1 MDSQGSLGYRIRMTR
16 IRKGLSQA
24 QLALPELSDS
34 YISLIES
41 GKRTPTPDVLRLLAR
56 KLGCS
61 TSYLLS
67 GIDEAAQ
74 DKIRTTLDYAEIA
87 LQNGEATEARD
98 RYAELLTDPD
108 LAALPEAARK
118 AKWGHALALE
128 SSGALEDALR
138 EFAGL
143 ASALSPEYDTDE
155 WIRLNVAVSRCHR
168 EKGDVTESVA
178 VAESAFGRVTAGP
191 GQWSDETVKLG
202 ATLVAAYLERGDLVS
217 ARQLADR
224 LIERANAVGSSVARM
239 AAYWEAAIAARYQ
252 ADFETAVT
260 YGERA
265 LALLSEAA
273 DLRNLSRLRGE
284 YGTLMLL
291 ARPHD
296 AERARDELQRAM
308 GEMTATSAGE
318 IDVARC
324 LTELARAEI
333 AMGRPDKAADL
344 AREALDLLGGEP
356 RLATAGAL
364 IILGEARIRLGHEDE
379 ASEILGRAMVCLE
392 HMEPSREAAEG
403 WFHLAELLAEA
414 GTEQERAEAYRRA
427 LTCAGL

>member
-1 MDSQGSLGYRIRMTR
+1 MSRV
-16 IRKGLSQA
+16 RKGLSQA

-34 YISLIES
+34 YVSLIES
-41 GKRTPTPDVLRLLAR
+41 GKRTPTPDVLRLIAR

-61 TSYLLS
+61 VSYLLS
-67 GIDEAAQ
+67 GIDEETQ
-74 DKIRTTLDYAEIA
+74 VKIHTTLDYAEIA
-87 LQNGEATEARD
+87 LQNGESAEARD

-108 LAALPEAARK
+108 LAALPEFTRK

-128 SSGALEDALR
+128 SSGAMEEALV
-138 EFAGL
+138 EFTGL
-143 ASALSPEYDTDE
+143 ATALSPEYDTDE
-155 WIRLNVAVSRCHR
+155 WIRVNIAISRCHR
-168 EKGDVTESVA
+168 EKGDITQSVC
-178 VAESAFGRVTAGP
+178 VAEDAFAQVTGKP
-191 GQWSDETVKLG
+191 GQWSDEAVKLG
-202 ATLVAAYLERGDLVS
+202 ATLAAAYLERGDLVS

-224 LIERANAVGSSVARM
+224 LIERADALGSPVARM
-239 AAYWEAAIAARYQ
+239 AAYWEAAIVAKYQ

-291 ARPHD
+291 ARPQD

-308 GEMTATSAGE
+308 GELNETSAGK
-318 IDVARC
+318 IDIAWC

-333 AMGRPDKAADL
+333 AMGQPGRAADR
-344 AREALDLLGGEP
+344 AAEALTLLGGDL
-356 RLATAGAL
+356 RLATTGAL
-364 IILGEARIRLGHEDE
+364 IVLGEARLRLGREKD
-379 ASEILGRAMVCLE
+379 ASEALNRAMECLKQ
-392 HMEPSREAAEG
+392 MEPSREAAQG
-403 WFHLAELLAEA
+403 WFHLAELLGET
-414 GTEQERAEAYRRA
+414 GTEDGRAEAYRRA